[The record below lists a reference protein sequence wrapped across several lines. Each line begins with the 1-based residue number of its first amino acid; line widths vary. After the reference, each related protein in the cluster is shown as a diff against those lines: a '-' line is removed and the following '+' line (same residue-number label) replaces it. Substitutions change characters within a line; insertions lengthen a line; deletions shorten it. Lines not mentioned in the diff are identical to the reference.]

1 MFGVVPQRRVSP
13 EGVRRPK
20 FASVPAVVAWL
31 HRKGSCGDSCSDG
44 EASTQFVFGHD
55 GINGVWRQRK
65 KKTVAFTP
73 RCMGCVVRVER
84 GGRSGDDDGSSGI
97 NPCDGK
103 HAVFTWR
110 WGMQRWAR
118 QVGRP

>member
-1 MFGVVPQRRVSP
+1 
-13 EGVRRPK
+13 
-20 FASVPAVVAWL
+20 
-31 HRKGSCGDSCSDG
+31 
-44 EASTQFVFGHD
+44 VFGHD
-55 GINGVWRQRK
+55 SINGVWRQRK

-73 RCMGCVVRVER
+73 RCIRCVVRGGR
-84 GGRSGDDDGSSGI
+84 GGDRGGDDDGSSGI

-110 WGMQRWAR
+110 WGMQRWAC